1 MVKTLHKY
9 KYIHKLFVRTAEVPV
24 HKFSNCIATQSI
36 STVRQKPQHEFRLIT
51 AHLHVH
57 TNMYI
62 CICTHFEIRAVGTR
76 AGDTSNE
83 RLQGANENYNE
94 MHFTVTTVFHFL
106 NQIRSELC
114 TVLCALHLNFEMNI
128 FAENPVHRNVYV
140 SQKTTKIAVTN
151 YTSNLKCEHLF
162 MRSSANAKKYVF

>member
-1 MVKTLHKY
+1 MHIVRMAKVYDSFEIIIFALNILCVPVDIFGREKKNMVKTLHKY

-76 AGDTSNE
+76 VGDTSNE
-83 RLQGANENYNE
+83 RLQGANVNYNYI
-94 MHFTVTTVFHFL
+94 M
-106 NQIRSELC
+106 
-114 TVLCALHLNFEMNI
+114 
-128 FAENPVHRNVYV
+128 
-140 SQKTTKIAVTN
+140 
-151 YTSNLKCEHLF
+151 KCILL
-162 MRSSANAKKYVF
+162 